1 MTGIFLKILN
11 MSISACWLIL
21 AVLVLRVLLKKAPKW
36 ANVLLW
42 GIVAVRLLCPF
53 SIESV
58 MSLIP
63 STETIS
69 PEIMMD
75 PKPVIHTGISAV
87 NSAVNPVISEA
98 FAPAP
103 GARINPLQIWIPVL
117 AGIWVA
123 GIVVLLGYTAVSC
136 LLLRRKVSTAVLLK
150 DNIFQSENV
159 SSPFVLGVVRPK
171 IYLPF
176 QMSERDL
183 GHVIAHEQAHIRR
196 RDHWWKPF
204 GFLLLTIYWFNPLM
218 WLAYVLLC
226 RDIELACDEKV
237 VRELGTEQRADYS
250 QALLACSV
258 NRRMIAACPLSFG
271 EVGVKERV
279 KSVLSYKKPAFWII
293 VAAVIV
299 CVVVA
304 VCFLTD
310 PAKQR
315 ETMTWARELS
325 ADDVLRADLV
335 VLVGSPEDSDKQ
347 FKSLSREE
355 ITAMVSLINQ
365 SKGKYVAEPED
376 GEGGSIFFYITL
388 NDGTSHSV
396 GNMGNIYLVIDED
409 YYEAKYDWLSTWFVE
424 FGEGDKPLPE
434 DYFRGKLTLEDVVE
448 LAKKG
453 DELVW
458 EDFQRF
464 FYVDVGSGFIVQFFE
479 IDEEFSLRVGGPGG
493 PTPVYIYL
501 EWNADPDDRIDI
513 RSEDVTAFINR
524 HREPPDFQDTIVWEN
539 ADLDYDGEP
548 EIIRVREAV
557 PGESYELEVV
567 KQDGTVLWSTEAG
580 IPHAGWNT
588 ILLYQNNGK
597 DQLIQYQPTM
607 YQGVGSYTYT
617 WFSLEGGGL
626 SEENSF
632 TRTADFVLPV
642 RMNSKLRAY
651 AEVVNDFLRNGTLLL
666 STEQGELVVGPKA
679 AEEVPQVYP
688 IVLYGEGELP
698 ESDGEWFEGDE
709 PLEFLFA
716 SGAGGWG
723 TTLTLY
729 PDGRFEGEYVDGEA
743 DWGPKYPQGTSYI
756 CDFSGRFGDMTQISE
771 HAYSMQLKELTYKT
785 EVDRV
790 WVEDQVRYIGSEAYG
805 IAGGE
810 EFILYLPDTS
820 AEGLNEEFLTWW
832 PDYNLWGRGSVK
844 TLASY
849 GLYNVNTGEGF
860 FTSWW

>member
-1 MTGIFLKILN
+1 MTEIFLKILN

-21 AVLVLRVLLKKAPKW
+21 AVLVLRILLKKAPKW
-36 ANVLLW
+36 TFVLLW

-53 SIESV
+53 SIESA

-63 STETIS
+63 SAETIS

-75 PKPVIHTGISAV
+75 PEPTIHTGISTI

-98 FAPAP
+98 FAPTP
-103 GARINPLQIWIPVL
+103 GASINPLQIWIPVL
-117 AGIWVA
+117 AGIWAA
-123 GIVVLLGYTAVSC
+123 GIVILFGYTAVSYW
-136 LLLRRKVSTAVLLK
+136 LLRRKVATAVLLK

-159 SSPFVLGVVRPK
+159 SSPFVLGIVRPK

-176 QMSERDL
+176 QMDEQDL

-237 VRELGTEQRADYS
+237 IKELGNEQRADYS
-250 QALLACSV
+250 QALLSCSV

-279 KSVLSYKKPAFWII
+279 KSVLNYKKPAFWII
-293 VAAVIV
+293 VAAIII
-299 CVVVA
+299 CAVVA

-325 ADDVLRADLV
+325 ADDVLSADLV
-335 VLVGSPEDSDKQ
+335 VLPGNEDKQ
-347 FKSLSREE
+347 FMSLSREE
-355 ITAMVSLINQ
+355 ITAMISLINQ
-365 SKGKYVAEPED
+365 SKGRYVDEHED
-376 GEGGSIFFYITL
+376 LNGGSIFFYITL
-388 NDGTSHSV
+388 TDGFSHSV
-396 GNMGNIYLVIDED
+396 GNIGNTYLVIDED
-409 YYEAKYDWLSTWFVE
+409 YYEAKYDWLSTWDDE
-424 FGEGDKPLPE
+424 FGEGDRPLPE
-434 DYFRGKLTLEDVVE
+434 DYFRRKLTLEDVVE

-458 EDFQRF
+458 NDFERF
-464 FYVDVGSGFIVQFFE
+464 KYVDVGSGLIILFFE
-479 IDEEFSLRVGGPGG
+479 IDEEFSLRVGGSGD
-493 PTPVYIYL
+493 PTPMYINL
-501 EWNADPDDRIDI
+501 VWNADPADFIDI
-513 RSEDVTAFINR
+513 RSEDVTAFIDR
-524 HREPPDFQDTIVWEN
+524 HREPPAFQDTVIWED
-539 ADLDYDGEP
+539 ADLDYDGES
-548 EIIRVREAV
+548 EIIRVRETIKD
-557 PGESYELEVV
+557 ELYELEVV

-588 ILLYQNNGK
+588 ILLYQSDGK
-597 DQLIQYQPTM
+597 DKLVQYQPAM
-607 YQGVGSYTYT
+607 YQGIGSYAYT
-617 WFSLEGGGL
+617 TFSLEGGSL
-626 SEENSF
+626 SEDNFF
-632 TRTADFVLPV
+632 TRTADFVLPL
-642 RMNSKLRAY
+642 RMNSPLRAF
-651 AEVVNDFLRNGTLLL
+651 AEVANSILKDGTILL

-679 AEEVPQVYP
+679 ATEVPWIYP
-688 IVLYGEGELP
+688 VQLYGEGEVP
-698 ESDGEWFEGDE
+698 DDEWPTGDE

-729 PDGRFEGEYVDGEA
+729 PDGSFEGEYVDGEA
-743 DWGPKYPQGTSYI
+743 IWAAEYPKGTSYI
-756 CDFSGRFGDMTQISE
+756 CDFSGRFGDMTPIGN
-771 HAYSMQLKELTYKT
+771 HAYSMRLEELTYET

-790 WVEDQVRYIGSEAYG
+790 WIEDQVRYIGSEAYG

-810 EFILYLPDTS
+810 EFILYLPDTP

-832 PDYNLWGRGSVK
+832 PDYYLWGKGSVK